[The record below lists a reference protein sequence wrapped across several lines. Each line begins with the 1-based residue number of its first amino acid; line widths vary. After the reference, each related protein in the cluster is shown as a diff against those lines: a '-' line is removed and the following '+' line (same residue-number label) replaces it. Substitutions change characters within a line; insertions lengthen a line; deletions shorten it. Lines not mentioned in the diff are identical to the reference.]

1 MALHHR
7 ASGPTPLVLPQLRA
21 LVLGYAAAVAAGVHL
36 PVHLS
41 DRRWYTRLH
50 QDPYVDVWLI
60 TWPGDTSTELHD
72 HAGSLGALSVVAG
85 TLTEHRWLH
94 DDRGHGRIATRGLA
108 AGRDAAF
115 PLGHVHDVVNASAA
129 PAVSVHAYSPPL
141 TAMSYYAVDAAR
153 SLRRTRTV
161 LTDEPEP
168 SAVPR
173 AVPLSRGLTV
183 TGAASTAA
191 STSASAIAPEAVR

>member
-1 MALHHR
+1 MALYDR

-21 LVLGYAAAVAAGVHL
+21 LVRGYAAAVEAGVHL
-36 PVHLS
+36 PVHLP
-41 DRRWYTRLH
+41 DGRWYTRLH

-60 TWPGDTSTELHD
+60 TWPRDTSTELHD
-72 HAGSLGALSVVAG
+72 HAGSLGALCVVG
-85 TLTEHRWLH
+85 GRLTEHRWLR
-94 DDRGHGRIATRGLA
+94 DGRGGGRIATRALGT
-108 AGRDAAF
+108 GGGAAF
-115 PLGHVHDVVNASAA
+115 PLGHVHDVVNTSAT

-141 TAMSYYAVDAAR
+141 TAMSYYAVDDTG

-173 AVPLSRGLTV
+173 ALPRSRPL
-183 TGAASTAA
+183 TATA
-191 STSASAIAPEAVR
+191 TASATEALR

>member
-1 MALHHR
+1 MALHDR
-7 ASGPTPLVLPQLRA
+7 ASGPTPLVLPRLHTLARR
-21 LVLGYAAAVAAGVHL
+21 YAGAVEAGARL
-36 PVHLS
+36 PVHLP

-60 TWPGDTSTELHD
+60 TWPCDTSTELHD
-72 HAGSLGALSVVAG
+72 HAGSLGALSVVGGA
-85 TLTEHRWLH
+85 LTEHRWVH
-94 DDRGHGRIATRGLA
+94 DDRGHGRIATRELA
-108 AGRDAAF
+108 AGGGAAF
-115 PLGHVHDVVNASAA
+115 PLGHVHDVANASAA

-141 TAMSYYAVDAAR
+141 TAMAYYAVDDAR

-173 AVPLSRGLTV
+173 AVRLSGVL
-183 TGAASTAA
+183 
-191 STSASAIAPEAVR
+191 P

>member
-1 MALHHR
+1 MALHDR

-21 LVLGYAAAVAAGVHL
+21 LVLGYAAAVEGGAHPPVHL
-36 PVHLS
+36 P

-60 TWPGDTSTELHD
+60 TWPRDTSTELHD
-72 HAGSLGALSVVAG
+72 HAGSLGALTVVGG

-94 DDRGHGRIATRGLA
+94 DGRGTGRIATRELGT
-108 AGRDAAF
+108 GGGAAF

-141 TAMSYYAVDAAR
+141 TAMSYYAVDDTG

-173 AVPLSRGLTV
+173 RAPLALSRSL
-183 TGAASTAA
+183 SL
-191 STSASAIAPEAVR
+191 SASAPEAVR